1 MVKVI
6 AEEDREIFTDSNGNA
21 TLTRVIQFEA
31 DSLDEIATSNLV
43 PQWRSRHPKLSN
55 FYLSTGRTVKNGNKN
70 RGVQALAT
78 LSYVNSSSSVNF
90 ITGVD
95 PWDLG
100 ALNFHISY
108 ITMPQPLLWGYTR
121 EGEAILNLNSAGTRI
136 LAEST
141 EYIPVLNFTY
151 CIKAKSSSEPIVN
164 RKPIVNKNA
173 VTVAGIPIAPMW
185 GKLMPLSA
193 TLIQEYNSSG
203 TRVQRSYWEYS
214 AQIQLREDYAAEGQ
228 PLSDF
233 VKNGWGLVE
242 LDVGTLCRFKGP
254 DGALI
259 EQAQSIYRYTPWKS
273 KEDMKKN
280 IPPKYGSLDDVI
292 RAREEFAGS
301 SGLDRQTALSNFPY
315 EEVTE
320 PMPLKKDGT
329 LYEEAIA
336 DPKSYPYNKI
346 EIFDCEIG
354 SWNAYN
360 LPRKRA

>member
-242 LDVGTLCRFKGP
+242 LDVGTLCRFKGQ

-292 RAREEFAGS
+292 RAREEFAS
-301 SGLDRQTALSNFPY
+301 SPGLDRQTALSNFPY